1 MKGFFLSFGIR
12 LFEFQLPK
20 VFYFYLRPT
29 AELFIHFSADLIS
42 QSGQK
47 LYHLRV
53 SGAHP

>member
-1 MKGFFLSFGIR
+1 MKGVFLSFGIR

-20 VFYFYLRPT
+20 VFYFYLHPT